1 MAFYVIKSHKGGRG
15 ELNHLIYLEV
25 ERGQIP
31 KLLGMFHLPCHNS
44 HAGPDM
50 RAKVVLEAVR
60 GVVHVF
66 EYQAV
71 HPGLQVDLRLLP
83 HLVKD
88 LRHPHGGG
96 RRAYSKIQKI
106 GRAWKKIN

>member
-1 MAFYVIKSHKGGRG
+1 MAFYVIKSHKGGGAG

-31 KLLGMFHLPCHNS
+31 KPLGMFHLPCHNS

-50 RAKVVLEAVR
+50 RAKVVLEAVG
-60 GVVHVF
+60 GVVHVL

-96 RRAYSKIQKI
+96 RRACSKIQKS
-106 GRAWKKIN
+106 GR